1 MVFNID
7 GEVWTFDLRP
17 EKGALKKGEPED
29 KADIT
34 LTMNSNT
41 FVALVMGKQSSQQA
55 FLMRRL
61 KINGSMALAMKLQ
74 PILEAAAPKS
84 KL

>member
-7 GEVWTFDLRP
+7 SEVWTLDLRP
-17 EKGALKKGEPED
+17 GKGALRKGESED

-34 LTMNSNT
+34 LTMNSST
-41 FVALVMGKQSSQQA
+41 FVALVMGKQSAQQA

-74 PILEAAAPKS
+74 PVLEAAAPKS